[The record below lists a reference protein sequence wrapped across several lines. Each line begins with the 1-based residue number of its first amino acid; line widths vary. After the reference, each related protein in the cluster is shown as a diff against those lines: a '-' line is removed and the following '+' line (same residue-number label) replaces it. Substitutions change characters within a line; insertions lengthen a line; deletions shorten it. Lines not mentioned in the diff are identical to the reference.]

1 MSSLRI
7 IEVALRC
14 IALEYEIPLSIN
26 SLSRRRE
33 YGSVEVSAI
42 GKRSNQTTNLGVRS
56 SNLFGRATSLE
67 HWERQKPDISALD
80 AATRVR
86 SSSLFGAH
94 PDFEPWRLNLKALLC
109 AATFAILVATP
120 VLGADS
126 VSLVGTWTGQRDRIA
141 KVEGRRGG
149 LATLVI
155 TEQQGNTF
163 VGRLKRSN
171 ATGDEDEALW
181 GAFTPGAR
189 LMIGS
194 DEEGTYI
201 FDLVDQ
207 NTLDYCYSETGASPR
222 SVCARLTRRP

>member
-1 MSSLRI
+1 VSGLQKIIDTSMDGVSLQIWGSGVRISSGAPPRWNTGNAKNLTF
-7 IEVALRC
+7 LC
-14 IALEYEIPLSIN
+14 LM
-26 SLSRRRE
+26 RRRE
-33 YGSVEVSAI
+33 YEAA
-42 GKRSNQTTNLGVRS
+42 LG
-56 SNLFGRATSLE
+56 AC
-67 HWERQKPDISALD
+67 
-80 AATRVR
+80 
-86 SSSLFGAH
+86 